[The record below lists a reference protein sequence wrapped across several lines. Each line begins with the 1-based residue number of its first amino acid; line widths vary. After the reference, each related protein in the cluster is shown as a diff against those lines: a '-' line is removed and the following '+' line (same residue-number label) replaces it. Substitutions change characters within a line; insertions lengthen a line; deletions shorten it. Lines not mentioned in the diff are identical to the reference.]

1 MGTALGK
8 VVQHSY
14 SPDWVAWPEVGVSQV
29 LVVGG
34 INIPEKYISGV
45 LQMQKQSEQLS

>member
-34 INIPEKYISGV
+34 INIPKKYISAT
-45 LQMQKQSEQLS
+45 KPK